1 MVMVHGGP
9 VGEAMCPV
17 GEALPGVTPGSDDQD
32 RNGNLPSLV
41 ACEMNMMFPA
51 WEGSAEVDG

>member
-1 MVMVHGGP
+1 MVTVRGG
-9 VGEAMCPV
+9 PV
-17 GEALPGVTPGSDDQD
+17 GEALPGVTPGSKDQD
-32 RNGNLPSLV
+32 RGGNLPSLV